1 MGDVKDSIK
10 FKDCFFIDDEKRCT
24 RGQNVILPTTIK
36 RKNIVPLLF
45 TLTYQIRHYGKFI
58 RKRRNHLHRRF
69 SFEGSTVQFSRK
81 CFLEF

>member
-45 TLTYQIRHYGKFI
+45 TLTYQIRHYGKFEEI
-58 RKRRNHLHRRF
+58 IFIGDFL
-69 SFEGSTVQFSRK
+69 EGSTVQFSRK